1 MCCKKK
7 PRQLCLNGD
16 AAQFITVY
24 PALHFLWLI
33 VLTKEQIT
41 IDPDLWLWKPRK
53 SISGVLSFVI

>member
-7 PRQLCLNGD
+7 LRQLCLNVD

-33 VLTKEQIT
+33 VLTKGQIT

-53 SISGVLSFVI
+53 SISGILSFVI